1 MNQEQQTKQPVW
13 KRPKHAIR
21 IFGISPATLYRWI
34 ENETVRTQK
43 IQGCRFVDVSEFLSL
58 EPAPRP
64 DPAELLKHAAE
75 CEEEGRRAHKHS
87 EELEAYVARRS
98 AEDAKHA

>member
-1 MNQEQQTKQPVW
+1 MKLVNMERQPVW
-13 KRPKHAIR
+13 RRPKEAIR

-34 ENETVRTQK
+34 ENETVRTHK

-64 DPAELLKHAAE
+64 DPAELLKHMAE
-75 CEEEGRRAHKHS
+75 CEEEGRRAYKHA

-98 AEDAKHA
+98 AEDAKPA

>member
-1 MNQEQQTKQPVW
+1 MKLVNTEKQPVW
-13 KRPKHAIR
+13 RRPKDAIR

-64 DPAELLKHAAE
+64 DPAELLKHTAE
-75 CEEEGRRAHKHS
+75 VEGQF
-87 EELEAYVARRS
+87 VTGDG